1 MYLNQKTN
9 NLYQIKT
16 MKLKFLSVALGIAL
30 SATAITASAQ
40 KSYTEGVISYTATA
54 GGQTIDSQ
62 LFFKGDSSSTS
73 GKRGPATIKTIMANG
88 GDYLA
93 ILVDVPV
100 ANIKKAA
107 IGTPAELESF
117 KDSEPQ
123 FTFTPSTETKVINGF
138 NCKKVAVKDTKSGQS
153 YDAWVTNDV
162 TIPMTII
169 TKYFAAAGGF
179 PIQFTTLQMGQPLSI
194 TIKSITGDKVPAGSF
209 SIPAG
214 YDKITITDLSTLGGG
229 QH

>member
-1 MYLNQKTN
+1 
-9 NLYQIKT
+9 
-16 MKLKFLSVALGIAL
+16 MKLKFLSVALGVVL

-40 KSYTEGVISYTATA
+40 KSYTEGVVSYTATA
-54 GGQTIDSQ
+54 AGQTVDSQ
-62 LFFKGDSSSTS
+62 LYFKGDSSSTS
-73 GKRGPATIKTIMANG
+73 GKRGPASIKTIMANG

-93 ILVDVPV
+93 ILVDVPI

-123 FTFTPSTETKVINGF
+123 FTFTPGTETKVINGF
-138 NCKKVAVKDTKSGQS
+138 NCKKVAVKDAKSGQS
-153 YDAWVTNDV
+153 YEAWVTNDV
-162 TIPMTII
+162 TIPVTLI

-179 PIQFTTLQMGQPLSI
+179 PVQFTTLQMGQPLSI
-194 TIKSITGDKVPAGSF
+194 TVKSVTGDKVPAGAF
-209 SIPAG
+209 TIPAG
-214 YDKITITDLSTLGGG
+214 YDKITITDLSALGGG

>member
-1 MYLNQKTN
+1 
-9 NLYQIKT
+9 
-16 MKLKFLSVALGIAL
+16 MKLNFLNVALGLVL
-30 SATAITASAQ
+30 SATAISASAQ
-40 KSYTEGVISYTATA
+40 KKLTEGVVSYTATA
-54 GGQTIDSQ
+54 GGQTVDSK
-62 LFFKGDSSSTS
+62 LYFKGDSSSTS
-73 GKRGPATIKTIMANG
+73 GQRGPATIKTIMANG

-117 KDSEPQ
+117 KDQEPQ

-138 NCKKVAVKDTKSGQS
+138 NCKKVAVKDGKSGQS
-153 YDAWVTNDV
+153 YEAWVTNDV
-162 TIPMTII
+162 SIPVTLL
-169 TKYFAAAGGF
+169 TKYFAAIGGV
-179 PIQFTTLQMGQPLSI
+179 PIQFTTMQMGQPLSI
-194 TIKSITGDKVPAGSF
+194 LVKGITEDKAPAGTF

-214 YDKITITDLSTLGGG
+214 YDKITITDLSSLGGG

>member
-1 MYLNQKTN
+1 MYLIQKTN

-16 MKLKFLSVALGIAL
+16 MKLKFLSVAFGIVL
-30 SATAITASAQ
+30 SATAFTASAQ
-40 KSYTEGVISYTATA
+40 KAYTEGVVNYTATA

-93 ILVDVPV
+93 ILVDVPI

-162 TIPMTII
+162 TVPVTII
-169 TKYFAAAGGF
+169 TKYFASAGGF

-194 TIKSITGDKVPAGSF
+194 TVKSITGDKAPAGTF